1 MKINNE
7 TKVGILAVVA
17 ILALVIG
24 FNFLKGKQIFKKQ
37 PKLYAVFKNLGS
49 LEKSNVVKI
58 NGLPIGTVYDYE
70 PTTKDVDSILVEI
83 HLNREINI
91 PDNSVALIDGSV
103 LGSAY
108 ITIEK
113 GTTNSYPFGCR
124 FDCKP
129 ENSDHS
135 NYYKS

>member
-58 NGLPIGTVYDYE
+58 NGLPIGTVYDMSLQLK
-70 PTTKDVDSILVEI
+70 TLTAFL
-83 HLNREINI
+83 
-91 PDNSVALIDGSV
+91 
-103 LGSAY
+103 
-108 ITIEK
+108 
-113 GTTNSYPFGCR
+113 
-124 FDCKP
+124 
-129 ENSDHS
+129 
-135 NYYKS
+135 